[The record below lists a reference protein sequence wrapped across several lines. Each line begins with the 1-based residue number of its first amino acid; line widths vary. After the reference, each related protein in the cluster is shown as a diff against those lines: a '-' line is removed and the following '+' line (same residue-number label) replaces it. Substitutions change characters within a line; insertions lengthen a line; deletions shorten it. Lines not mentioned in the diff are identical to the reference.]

1 MFFQM
6 KDFSIPG
13 LLFNYNNP
21 DHLFF
26 KINTNPVTNSK
37 DLRIYDFIFQTY
49 DVNLYVYENFADQL
63 TQIIIIFA
71 VCQIL
76 RFFKKRV
83 HFKKKVE
90 MILDIVYSFF
100 LWTWPVTIAHS
111 SFRHFILY
119 FFRNLYFCQFKT
131 SKSKADLCLSVFVF
145 VLYCLFFL
153 HCFCISI
160 YVIEKEEI
168 NQTRKKS
175 VIKKTLENVIQRQN
189 IVSENSVGSERKNL
203 KNNELLES
211 ERKSFTIENE
221 MDNNKFEKTDE
232 ANQDVKIPKKLKIHG
247 RIQNK
252 FSTFWRSHY
261 SILFKEEYMKKYN
274 CLFKEFKLYSLKT
287 ANFGI
292 FELLRILLFAMVVVF
307 LYELV
312 IFQVV
317 LLLFINLYFFV
328 LILVSNPFK
337 DNFAGFL
344 SIMKEISILYGTVAI
359 GILAF
364 YDFFNLEDTELR
376 ENTGNHFIYSNIM
389 LFGLFC
395 INLLKIL
402 GAESLRILKICNQ
415 KISNSMSQFS
425 RKFLATS
432 MDKTIK

>member
-71 VCQIL
+71 ICQIL

-160 YVIEKEEI
+160 YVIEKEET
-168 NQTRKKS
+168 NQ
-175 VIKKTLENVIQRQN
+175 VIQRQN
-189 IVSENSVGSERKNL
+189 IVSKNSVGSESDKKNL
-203 KNNELLES
+203 KNTEMMET
-211 ERKSFTIENE
+211 ERKLLTIENKTVIANE
-221 MDNNKFEKTDE
+221 IDKKKIEKNDE
-232 ANQDVKIPKKLKIHG
+232 INQDAKIQKKLKIHG
-247 RIQNK
+247 TIQNK
-252 FSTFWRSHY
+252 FWTFWRSHY
-261 SILFKEEYMKKYN
+261 SVLFKEEYMKKYN